1 MKRAAIVF
9 VVIASV
15 LGYLVLR
22 RPSEKIEAASEH
34 RETQIVGP
42 APSASR
48 PVEVNVFGTI
58 RSPGKLMLSRPSL
71 AEALTHTVPYILS
84 DMKRIRVYRMEYGVR
99 IKDTVVDATHI
110 MEPGGVDVVL
120 EHGDTVYVPEK
131 II

>member
-34 RETQIVGP
+34 RETPVPAQIVGP

-48 PVEVNVFGTI
+48 PVEVNVFGTV

-71 AEALTHTVPYILS
+71 AEALTHTVP
-84 DMKRIRVYRMEYGVR
+84 
-99 IKDTVVDATHI
+99 
-110 MEPGGVDVVL
+110 
-120 EHGDTVYVPEK
+120 
-131 II
+131 